1 VVTLWFFGDS
11 IFAGACFDVKVKP
24 RHAMWPVR
32 APGPM
37 IDLMLGEACTELA
50 GKTEIPWAVDAA
62 AAHIAAMVGPRI
74 RPSDVIVMLDVG
86 LHSMNPDLHERQW
99 LTLRAGAGAHPG
111 LTLICEGFEFGA
123 GGRKKHTHSKPIGD
137 GRSPNDAVRAAAT
150 QPMNEAGRTAFVP
163 VFKPLLRYHHAAA
176 GIYAPGAF
184 WQDGVHLNVW
194 GQGRLCWLIL
204 DAIGR
209 AEADARLRW
218 RGFAETHWT
227 ALAAPDQGTA
237 ARLADMACEPSGA
250 LYGAGGGAKGGGAR

>member
-1 VVTLWFFGDS
+1 MTLWFFGDS

-37 IDLMLGEACTELA
+37 IDFMLDEPCTQLA
-50 GKTEIPWAVDAA
+50 GKTQIPGAVDEAA
-62 AAHIAAMVGPRI
+62 AGIAAMVGREI
-74 RPSDVIVMLDVG
+74 GPSDVIVMLDVG
-86 LHSMNPDLHERQW
+86 LHGMDPDLHERQW
-99 LTLRAGAGAHPG
+99 LTLRAGARAHPG

-123 GGRKKHTHSKPIGD
+123 GGRKKHTHSKPIAG

-150 QPMNEAGRTAFVP
+150 APMDQAGRTAFVP

-176 GIYAPGAF
+176 GVHAPGGF

-209 AEADARLRW
+209 AEAPAASRW
-218 RGFAETHWT
+218 RSFAETHWS
-227 ALAAPDQGTA
+227 ALGAPDPATA
-237 ARLADMACEPSGA
+237 ARLAQLACEPPGS
-250 LYGAGGGAKGGGAR
+250 LYDAERVATAGVGT